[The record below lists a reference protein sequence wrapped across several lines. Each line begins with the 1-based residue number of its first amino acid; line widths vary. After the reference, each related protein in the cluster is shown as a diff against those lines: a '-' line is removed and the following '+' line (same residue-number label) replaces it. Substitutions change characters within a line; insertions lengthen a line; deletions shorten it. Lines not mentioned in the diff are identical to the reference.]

1 MSWGAIGGA
10 AIGAAG
16 SYLSSKNTKKAAEA
30 GTTATQKQEIDPR
43 LQAILYGTGSSG
55 GLLQQLAQQASQTG
69 QGPGFNDFNRGI
81 GDYIGGYGVDNFR
94 RSQQMAQNLQEQ
106 RQAAPQ
112 IGWSGDSSGIKA
124 PSQNNLNLS
133 PAYQNLIYGNSAEN
147 PYLLKSLQA
156 GVDLG
161 NAGYRSN
168 LQSLTDTL
176 QRQVLPGIRGGA
188 IASGQYGGSRQG
200 IAEGNALSDFT
211 KQLTNANL
219 QQSLGQTQGI
229 LGAQSDTF
237 NRGQDRALSALQGLS
252 GQQYGVAAQNEQIA
266 MANADRNLRR
276 DMANQSAVLQANQQN
291 DARNIAGTGLSSSLL
306 GQALNFG
313 AQANNSGLN
322 RLTQVTGAL
331 SPFTG
336 LGATTTTNQQQ
347 PAYQN
352 TAGNVIGGALGG
364 LALFNQ
370 FKGAGGSGG
379 GLPSIAG
386 ASQYNWGQY

>member
-133 PAYQNLIYGNSAEN
+133 PAYQNFIYGNSAEN

-211 KQLTNANL
+211 KQLTNTNL

>member
-30 GTTATQKQEIDPR
+30 GATATQKQEIDPR

-133 PAYQNLIYGNSAEN
+133 PAYQNFIYGNSAEN

-211 KQLTNANL
+211 KQLTNTNL

-322 RLTQVTGAL
+322 RLTQVTGSL

-352 TAGNVIGGALGG
+352 TASNVIGGALGG